1 MKTFKPAN
9 ENVPRLK
16 EYGTDLGDAYWDKWV
31 CNSYKKEQGS
41 FIDHDELRVLA
52 EEMDHPEKE
61 KVEAIA
67 VMLQYG
73 ADIGVQGE
81 GRWPSSWNA
90 VSLLGEPIVQSTIS
104 QPHCSKA
111 WQNSSQDWTLV
122 STLCSWLI
130 IVAVIRKGQGHS
142 GATGR
147 SIGVWR
153 VGLGS
158 DWPVKITPV
167 RRSRQAVWGRS
178 WGWCTTQSCGPGT

>member
-1 MKTFKPAN
+1 MFLTGGWTEVFRSWEKKLNKAMRMPKEEEPAMKTFKPAN

-41 FIDHDELRVLA
+41 FIDHDELRVVA

-81 GRWPSSWNA
+81 GRWPSVGKNNDSVYEYGDRVADSLQTGVKDGIDPRGDRALGRRCLQEMA
-90 VSLLGEPIVQSTIS
+90 VR
-104 QPHCSKA
+104 A
-111 WQNSSQDWTLV
+111 D
-122 STLCSWLI
+122 
-130 IVAVIRKGQGHS
+130 VAVGRDYVLDMEEMIRDK
-142 GATGR
+142 
-147 SIGVWR
+147 
-153 VGLGS
+153 LLE
-158 DWPVKITPV
+158 
-167 RRSRQAVWGRS
+167 
-178 WGWCTTQSCGPGT
+178 

>member
-41 FIDHDELRVLA
+41 FIDHNELRVVA

-81 GRWPSSWNA
+81 GRWPSVGKNNDSVYEYGDRVA
-90 VSLLGEPIVQSTIS
+90 VSLQTGVKDGILYGSLRREELPWEPKVSPMTVRLKPNGNARIIIDLSHPQSPWS
-104 QPHCSKA
+104 QVRWRGSLFTKC
-111 WQNSSQDWTLV
+111 
-122 STLCSWLI
+122 
-130 IVAVIRKGQGHS
+130 R
-142 GATGR
+142 
-147 SIGVWR
+147 IG
-153 VGLGS
+153 
-158 DWPVKITPV
+158 DI
-167 RRSRQAVWGRS
+167 
-178 WGWCTTQSCGPGT
+178 